1 MRALC
6 EVRRV
11 VVARALLAWRRTF
24 PIGTDPMRTSRVIV
38 FAFVLAS
45 SIAEAAT
52 VTVTLDL
59 DSDRRA
65 IDPAIYGVS
74 GSPDLSSVAYPFVR
88 WGGNSTTRYNWQA
101 DVHNTAGDWFYMNI
115 VDGNG
120 TPSGSGVEALM
131 ASTLAAGSRPL
142 LTLSTIGWT
151 PLAVQEKRWSYSVI
165 DYGPQLQNE
174 CSYFASPPSWCTA
187 DAGNGRCSPSTNTTG
202 HCNSAGHIVN
212 NDPART
218 SQASPPSFQRAWIA
232 HLQQRFGT
240 AAAGGV
246 RDYALDNEPMLWNS
260 THRDVHPQPLTYDEI
275 WERTV
280 AYGTAIKQQDPAA
293 RVFGPVT
300 WGYCD
305 LFGSA
310 ADNCV
315 DGADR
320 AAHGGTPFVKWYL
333 ERVCAHQQQTGV
345 RLVDYLDI
353 HYYPQAQ
360 GVALSGDESG
370 ATAAR
375 RLRSLKELH
384 DPAWASES
392 WIADLGNASPWFYAR
407 PQLIRRARA
416 WIDEACPGT
425 KLAITE
431 YNWGADNGAS
441 SALAQAELLSIFARE
456 GVDAAARW
464 VAPLP
469 NSLVER
475 AFRLYLDYDGQGRR
489 VEGVSVRATSADS
502 DTLGSYAVQL
512 AGQRVMVL
520 LFNKATTPTT
530 ASIALGRPFHGTW
543 RGFRFSATSNL
554 QAFANGSIAGSAL
567 TVVDLPARSATIIE
581 LPDADRL
588 FANGF
593 ESP

>member
-1 MRALC
+1 
-6 EVRRV
+6 
-11 VVARALLAWRRTF
+11 
-24 PIGTDPMRTSRVIV
+24 MRTSTAGL
-38 FAFVLAS
+38 FALVLAGGV
-45 SIAEAAT
+45 AQAAT
-52 VTVTLDL
+52 VAVTLDL
-59 DSDRRA
+59 DSDRRP

-74 GSPDLSSVAYPFVR
+74 GSPDLARIAYPFVR

-101 DVHNTAGDWFYMNI
+101 DVHNTAGDWFFMNI

-120 TPSGSGVEALM
+120 TPSGSGVEALL

-142 LTLSTIGWT
+142 LTLGTIGWT

-165 DYGPQLQNE
+165 AYGPQLQNE

-187 DAGNGRCSPSTNTTG
+187 DAGNGRCSPSANTTG
-202 HCNSAGHIVN
+202 HCNSAGYIIN

-218 SQASPPSFQRAWIA
+218 SQASPPSFQRAWVA

-240 AAAGGV
+240 AAQGGV

-260 THRDVHPQPLTYDEI
+260 THRDIHPQPLTYDEI
-275 WERTV
+275 WQRTV
-280 AYGTAIKQQDPAA
+280 DYATAVKQQDPAA

-310 ADNCV
+310 ADDCV

-333 ERVCAHQQQTGV
+333 QKICLHEQQTGV
-345 RLVDYLDI
+345 RLVDYLDL
-353 HYYPQAQ
+353 HYYPQGA
-360 GVALSGDESG
+360 GVVDFNDPPAGSETGEI
-370 ATAAR
+370 AAR
-375 RLRSLKELH
+375 RLRSLRELH

-441 SALAQAELLSIFARE
+441 SALAHAELLSIFARE

-469 NSLVER
+469 DSLVER
-475 AFRLYLDYDGQGRR
+475 AFRLHLDYDGQGRR
-489 VEGVSVRATSADS
+489 VEGVSVRATSADA
-502 DTLGSYAVQL
+502 DALGAYAVHL
-512 AGQRVMVL
+512 AGQRVMLL
-520 LFNKATTPTT
+520 LFNKATTSTT
-530 ASIALGRPFHGTW
+530 ASIALGRAFQGAW

-554 QAFANGSIAGSAL
+554 QAFGSGTVSGAAL
-567 TVVDLPARSATIIE
+567 TIPDMPARSATLIE
-581 LPDADRL
+581 LPDPDRL

>member
-1 MRALC
+1 MRASIAGL
-6 EVRRV
+6 
-11 VVARALLAWRRTF
+11 
-24 PIGTDPMRTSRVIV
+24 
-38 FAFVLAS
+38 FAFVLAGGV
-45 SIAEAAT
+45 AHAAT
-52 VTVTLDL
+52 VAVTLDL
-59 DSDRRA
+59 DSDRRP

-74 GSPDLSSVAYPFVR
+74 GSPDLSRVAYPFVR

-101 DVHNTAGDWFYMNI
+101 DVHNAAGDWFFMNI

-120 TPSGSGVEALM
+120 TPSGSDVEALL

-142 LTLSTIGWT
+142 LTLGMIGWT
-151 PLAVQEKRWSYSVI
+151 PVAAQEKRWSYSVI
-165 DYGPQLQNE
+165 DYGPQLQTE

-187 DAGNGRCSPSTNTTG
+187 DAGNGRCSPSVNTTG
-202 HCNSAGHIVN
+202 HCNSAGYIFD

-218 SQASPPSFQRAWIA
+218 SQDSPPSFQRAWVA

-260 THRDVHPQPLTYDEI
+260 THRDVHPQPLSYDEI
-275 WERTV
+275 WQRTV
-280 AYGTAIKQQDPAA
+280 AYATAVKQQDPAA
-293 RVFGPVT
+293 RIFGPVT

-315 DGADR
+315 EGPDR

-333 ERVCAHQQQTGV
+333 QKVCLHQQQTGM
-345 RLVDYLDI
+345 RLVDYLDL
-353 HYYPQAQ
+353 HYYPQGA
-360 GVALSGDESG
+360 GVVDFNDPPAGSETSEI
-370 ATAAR
+370 AAR
-375 RLRSLKELH
+375 RLRSLRELH

-392 WIADLGNASPWFYAR
+392 WISDLGNASPWFYAR

-475 AFRLYLDYDGQGRR
+475 AFRLHLDYDGQGRR
-489 VEGVSVRATSADS
+489 VEGVSVRATSADPE
-502 DTLGSYAVQL
+502 TLGAYAVQL
-512 AGQRVMVL
+512 PGQRVMVL
-520 LFNKATTPTT
+520 LFNKATTSTT
-530 ASIALGRPFHGTW
+530 ASLALGRPFHGAW

-554 QAFANGSIAGSAL
+554 QAFGSGNVAGSAL
-567 TVVDLPARSATIIE
+567 TIVDMPARSATLVE
-581 LPDADRL
+581 LPDTDAL
-588 FANGF
+588 FASGF
-593 ESP
+593 DPP